1 MGTDASLRADVVD
14 KCANMAFVISQVAL
28 TFWAVKKS
36 LADRNT
42 PKIVM
47 RIFLFII
54 MAIGVYCMMHGA
66 SHDDAY
72 WLKWG
77 IGLVSLVLV
86 IEVWDTAM
94 LKHQRGPSAL
104 SGLQRGGPPEA
115 HDGLVLV
122 TLPSAP
128 PAGTNAAQA
137 AQRSAPPPHNP
148 QHQTSGGDGRE
159 GRDGNAQRRL
169 AVLDQLLDEI

>member
-1 MGTDASLRADVVD
+1 MGTDASLRADVVE
-14 KCANMAFVISQVAL
+14 KCANIAFTISQVAL

-86 IEVWDTAM
+86 IEVCDTVM
-94 LKHQRGPSAL
+94 LKPPRGPSAL

-115 HDGLVLV
+115 HGGLV

-128 PAGTNAAQA
+128 PAETN
-137 AQRSAPPPHNP
+137 
-148 QHQTSGGDGRE
+148 QTRADGRE
-159 GRDGNAQRRL
+159 GRDGNTQRRL
-169 AVLDQLLDEI
+169 AVLGRLLDEILLTPK

>member
-86 IEVWDTAM
+86 IEVCDTVM
-94 LKHQRGPSAL
+94 LKPQRGPSAL

-115 HDGLVLV
+115 HGGLV

-128 PAGTNAAQA
+128 PPETNQSRA
-137 AQRSAPPPHNP
+137 
-148 QHQTSGGDGRE
+148 DGRE
-159 GRDGNAQRRL
+159 GRDGNTPRRL
-169 AVLDQLLDEI
+169 AVLGRLLDEILLTPK